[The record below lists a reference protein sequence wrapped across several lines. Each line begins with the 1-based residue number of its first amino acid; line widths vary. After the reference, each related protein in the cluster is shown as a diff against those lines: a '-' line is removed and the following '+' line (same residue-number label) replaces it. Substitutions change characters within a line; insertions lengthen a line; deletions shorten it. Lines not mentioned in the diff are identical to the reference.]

1 MVAGRIPRHGRPG
14 GYVADDAALRGH
26 ARSGSD
32 CEMVSEARLSR
43 EDRVIVHGSASC
55 NADLRHD
62 ETVSTDS
69 HIVRNLYQVIDLGT
83 RTDHCV
89 VERAAVDGRVRTD
102 FHIVF
107 NHASANVRNR
117 IVSGVT
123 PSISK
128 TGGSHPR
135 SRMENNAISKL
146 GTGFHDDMR
155 KNAAF

>member
-1 MVAGRIPRHGRPG
+1 MVPSRIPRHGRPG
-14 GYVADDAALRGH
+14 GYVAYDAALRGH

-32 CEMVSEARLSR
+32 CEMVSETRLSR
-43 EDRVIVHGSASC
+43 EDRVIFHGSASC

-69 HIVRNLYQVIDLGT
+69 DIVRNLYQIIDLGT
-83 RTDHCV
+83 STDHGV
-89 VERAAVDGRVRTD
+89 VEHAAVDGRVRTD

-117 IVSGVT
+117 IASGVT
-123 PSISK
+123 LSISK

-135 SRMENNAISKL
+135 SRVEHNPISES
-146 GTGFHDDMR
+146 GTAVHDRMR
-155 KNAAF
+155 